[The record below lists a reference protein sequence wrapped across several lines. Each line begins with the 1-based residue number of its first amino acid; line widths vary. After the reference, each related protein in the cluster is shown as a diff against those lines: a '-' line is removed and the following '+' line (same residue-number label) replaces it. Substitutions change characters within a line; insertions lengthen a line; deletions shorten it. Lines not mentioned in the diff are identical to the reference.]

1 MKSVAVW
8 LFQSFVVHNFYHLI
22 HRARRW
28 RNGTEEEIHPMNPA
42 SGSGD
47 RGPGGGEDVQF
58 QCLCSSLCTIVNS
71 LDFDPADRSQMYITS
86 SLLDHFTGFA
96 SCSCFATKE
105 STSSSK
111 CVISAHVNMILL
123 PKWCFPDAWNALTPK
138 MFWFLFF

>member
-1 MKSVAVW
+1 MWNLLRCDCFRVLSCTIFITWSIERAGGETGQRKKSTPW
-8 LFQSFVVHNFYHLI
+8 IQ
-22 HRARRW
+22 
-28 RNGTEEEIHPMNPA
+28 P
-42 SGSGD
+42 
-47 RGPGGGEDVQF
+47 RGPGTGVGVRGGGEDVQF

-105 STSSSK
+105 STK
-111 CVISAHVNMILL
+111 CVISAQVNMILL